1 MTNSQWYKKCI
12 LGFSLISNGSIIIR
26 ILNYILLFLYRT
38 TSGGAGPRNNSFN
51 TNSIQKINTSHPGE
65 RQSFRTTRL
74 NATASSLSPAS
85 DDPDLIPLQ
94 TSTKNLQLG
103 KLKLIFPSNFW
114 VKKQFVFVRVRTR
127 DLPRVRRMW

>member
-1 MTNSQWYKKCI
+1 MVGLVSTLVI
-12 LGFSLISNGSIIIR
+12 LAMLVVVLIKIHARRHPPIPFDTSNAHNHHTISS
-26 ILNYILLFLYRT
+26 NRT

-103 KLKLIFPSNFW
+103 TSNSSDDPDLIPLQTS
-114 VKKQFVFVRVRTR
+114 
-127 DLPRVRRMW
+127 

>member
-1 MTNSQWYKKCI
+1 MDRL
-12 LGFSLISNGSIIIR
+12 LGIR

-103 KLKLIFPSNFW
+103 KLKLIFPSKKNLFSSGFEPETFRVLGGCDNQLHHENAW
-114 VKKQFVFVRVRTR
+114 V
-127 DLPRVRRMW
+127 